1 MAISQ
6 KKFKFSPILFPT
18 KTEQAIE
25 ILSSVFDE
33 NEISISVY
41 KNVVEAYIVHD
52 FGFSSSEE
60 FPEFSQKLNTVC
72 KVFEALNIP
81 YNFGYLSHGE

>member
-1 MAISQ
+1 MIPQ
-6 KKFKFSPILFPT
+6 KSFKFSPLLFPQ
-18 KTEQAIE
+18 KTEEAIS
-25 ILSSVFDE
+25 ILSSVFCTE

-41 KNVVEAYIVHD
+41 KNEACIVHD